1 MYVGRIVS
9 AFRSFI
15 SVFAVKQFSIN
26 FGPHHPTLMPWV
38 FGTSSQNADQLAPQ
52 IVDKRP
58 AFCYNLTMLSVV
70 IFNSYWSPEDP
81 LVKLIEAALLR
92 YKTVFLIVYHE
103 ALDLITYDGSM
114 FMCFIFLYFIY
125 LRAFYGQV
133 SVSLPVEEA
142 HIDVDTMETLEL
154 ELYGNDDMV
163 ME

>member
-1 MYVGRIVS
+1 
-9 AFRSFI
+9 
-15 SVFAVKQFSIN
+15 
-26 FGPHHPTLMPWV
+26 
-38 FGTSSQNADQLAPQ
+38 
-52 IVDKRP
+52 
-58 AFCYNLTMLSVV
+58 MLSVV